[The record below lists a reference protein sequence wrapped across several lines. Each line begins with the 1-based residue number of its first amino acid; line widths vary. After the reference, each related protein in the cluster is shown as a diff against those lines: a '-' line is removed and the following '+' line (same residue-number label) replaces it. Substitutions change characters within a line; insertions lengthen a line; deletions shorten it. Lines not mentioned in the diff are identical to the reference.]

1 MQLSRVQSTALM
13 FSLVAIAIG
22 QSLVFAILPPLGR
35 EVGLAEIQI
44 TSIIAFSAFVF
55 GVVSPYWG
63 RYSDRVGRKR
73 VILIGLSGYTVGTIA
88 FASLFQAAL
97 LGILS
102 GMTLYILVLVFRC
115 AQSVI
120 MSASGPAATAYA
132 ADHTSPDQRTKA
144 MGKLGAAHSTGTILG
159 PAVSGILAT
168 LGLLAPLFFAGILTG
183 LAALYIAFKL
193 PATPKDDLVQRKTQ
207 TNMKYTDP
215 RVVRYLAAAIGLFTG
230 FSGVQQTLGFSI
242 QDKMVL
248 SGIETAQMTGA
259 ALMVSA
265 IFSFAAQML
274 LVQRLNW
281 SPETFIRLG
290 LASLLTSTL
299 FIGNFENYFILNIGM
314 AFMGTGLGLAM
325 PSISAAASLAVTADE
340 QGAIA
345 GLVSSSPAIGFI
357 TGPVIA
363 GLLYQINPSYPSVFS
378 AVIFLILLI
387 TLLSTGRR

>member
-1 MQLSRVQSTALM
+1 
-13 FSLVAIAIG
+13 
-22 QSLVFAILPPLGR
+22 
-35 EVGLAEIQI
+35 
-44 TSIIAFSAFVF
+44 
-55 GVVSPYWG
+55 
-63 RYSDRVGRKR
+63 
-73 VILIGLSGYTVGTIA
+73 
-88 FASLFQAAL
+88 
-97 LGILS
+97 
-102 GMTLYILVLVFRC
+102 
-115 AQSVI
+115 

-345 GLVSSSPAIGFI
+345 GLVSSS
-357 TGPVIA
+357 
-363 GLLYQINPSYPSVFS
+363 SKHR
-378 AVIFLILLI
+378 
-387 TLLSTGRR
+387 TLRDAQPNLWTA